1 MGGINRAAKLLYRQ
15 AGRQSGR
22 WVRDYSVP
30 CQRTDGESRI
40 YLSATGGR
48 AGQKGRKRH
57 KEGARADSDE
67 VKGMKRGAA
76 SETERGR
83 NRGRQR
89 EHGREVFEYIRC
101 LRMLESGSIDGVYL
115 SQGFTEKFSA
125 TAAAG
130 RRIKLELTD
139 NQ

>member
-1 MGGINRAAKLLYRQ
+1 
-15 AGRQSGR
+15 
-22 WVRDYSVP
+22 
-30 CQRTDGESRI
+30 
-40 YLSATGGR
+40 
-48 AGQKGRKRH
+48 
-57 KEGARADSDE
+57 
-67 VKGMKRGAA
+67 MKRGGTAA

-89 EHGREVFEYIRC
+89 EHGGEVSEYIRC
-101 LRMLESGSIDGVYL
+101 PRTLESGGIDGVYL

-130 RRIKLELTD
+130 QRIKLELTD